1 MHKGTMSSDAPRLV
15 AHQRQHQYAE
25 DIRSLVLQVREY
37 PELGHEC
44 KLLEEAI
51 EGIVQPFSVAIFGR
65 MKTGKSSILNAFLGQ
80 PLTIT
85 GVNEATATI
94 NHISHGVGEQLNHFR
109 VHWKDETPE
118 TLPLSILQ
126 ERWTGKSDE
135 VLQTISRTSYL
146 ELYSD
151 AARLRDVNIIDTPG
165 TGSVATEHE
174 EIAQQFIG
182 GQETDALIYVFSPVG
197 RETDEQD
204 LRRFREGCLPSSSP
218 YNSVALLHKWDALYW
233 DNGGNMDEVL
243 SKAQRL
249 EGVMK
254 GLVACVLPVSAP
266 LAFIAKRANADFWE
280 DCFSVL
286 SSFAE
291 EALLSRALSRE
302 EKWNRDAKQAEL
314 YQRAHSE
321 YDMPWAS
328 FRIMLRHLYRM
339 EERSHDICAAALAEL
354 SGFAQLEKML
364 DRQFFLHAGLIKQRQ
379 VRARV
384 RRALDALYISIE
396 RLLEENQSDLSYL
409 EQIDSQLSDPCL
421 KGWAQRKIYSLKN
434 TLKTMRS
441 VWVDWDYKRREIAD
455 AADLGDKGL
464 EARKWLDANTHAF
477 SETQTRQLYTI
488 LDIASGLSASERLS
502 MPELHQ
508 LNLSLSM
515 QMHSHDA
522 DVRYAAECLRDNLF
536 AATQILLQPQ
546 Q

>member
-1 MHKGTMSSDAPRLV
+1 MSSNAPQLV
-15 AHQRQHQYAE
+15 AHQRQHQYAD
-25 DIRSLVLQVREY
+25 DIRSLVLQIRKY

-94 NHISHGVGEQLNHFR
+94 NHISHGAGEQLNHFR

-118 TLPLSILQ
+118 TLPLATLQ

-135 VLQTISRTSYL
+135 VLQTISRTAYL

-151 AARLRDVNIIDTPG
+151 APRLRDVNIIDTPG

-204 LRRFREGCLPSSSP
+204 LRTFREGCLPSSSP

-233 DNGGNMDEVL
+233 DNGGNMDEVH

-254 GLVACVLPVSAP
+254 GLVARVLPVSAP
-266 LAFIAKRANADFWE
+266 LAFIAKRANVAFWE
-280 DCFSVL
+280 SCFSIL
-286 SSFAE
+286 SRFAE

-302 EKWNRDAKQAEL
+302 EKWNRDPVQTEL
-314 YQRAHSE
+314 YQVAHSE

-328 FRIMLRHLYRM
+328 FRVMLRHLYRM
-339 EERSHDICAAALAEL
+339 EERSPENCAAALAEL
-354 SGFAQLEKML
+354 SGFAQLEKLL

-384 RRALDALYISIE
+384 CRALDALYTRIDQ
-396 RLLEENQSDLSYL
+396 LLEEQESDLAHL
-409 EQIDSQLSDPCL
+409 EQIDAQLNDSLL
-421 KGWAQRKIYSLKN
+421 KGWTQRKVYALKN
-434 TLKTMRS
+434 KLKTMRS
-441 VWVDWDYKRREIAD
+441 VWTEWDYKRREIAD

-464 EARKWLDANTHAF
+464 VARKWLDGNAHAF

-488 LDIASGLSASERLS
+488 LDIASGLPSGDRLS

-508 LNLSLSM
+508 LNLALSM
-515 QMHSHDA
+515 RMQSHDA

-536 AATQILLQPQ
+536 AATHILLQPQ